1 MAASKLTDIH
11 TRMHM
16 HNRVPLVWGSFSLA
30 PIMVFT
36 IIKNAI
42 KAVISI
48 GTVPTCM
55 YNVDDSI
62 CGTIREPT
70 CPSEF
75 SPIVER

>member
-11 TRMHM
+11 TRMHT

-36 IIKNAI
+36 IIKKAI

-48 GTVPTCM
+48 GTVPIHACTM
-55 YNVDDSI
+55 LMIPFV
-62 CGTIREPT
+62 GL
-70 CPSEF
+70 
-75 SPIVER
+75 